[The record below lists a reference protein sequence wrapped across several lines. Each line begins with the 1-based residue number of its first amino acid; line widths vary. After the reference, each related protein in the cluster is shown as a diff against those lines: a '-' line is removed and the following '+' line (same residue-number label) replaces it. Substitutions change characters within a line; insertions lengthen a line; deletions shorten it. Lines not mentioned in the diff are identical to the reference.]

1 MKIAV
6 TGIGGKMGRVIGSL
20 VIKNEIAELSSG
32 LVRSSSGLEGLDL
45 GEFLGFDKNNIL
57 ITANI
62 DEFVKSCDAV
72 IDFSSPSLSLEIAEK
87 CAKYKK
93 TLVCGTTGFLEEEKQ
108 KFSNFANETVII
120 WSANMAL
127 GVNLLMN
134 LVQKVAEILHDDFD
148 VEILEMHHNK
158 KIDAP
163 SGTALSLGS
172 AVAKGRGIELKQNAI
187 MARVGKEEKRQKGE
201 IGFATLRGGDVI
213 GDHTVIFA
221 GEGERIELAHK
232 ASNRDIFAKGAI
244 RACIWGSAKKAGF
257 YSMRDVLAM
266 H

>member
-32 LVRSSSGLEGLDL
+32 LVRSSSGLEGQDL

-93 TLVCGTTGFLEEEKQ
+93 ILVCGTTGFSEEEKQ